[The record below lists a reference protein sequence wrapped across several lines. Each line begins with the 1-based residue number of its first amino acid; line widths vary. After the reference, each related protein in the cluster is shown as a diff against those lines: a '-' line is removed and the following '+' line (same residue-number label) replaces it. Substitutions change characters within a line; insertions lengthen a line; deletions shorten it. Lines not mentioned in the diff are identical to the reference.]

1 MIANHNAGRE
11 ALTPEVIRDW
21 ADRDFGLSHDDMAH
35 SPFAPA
41 GLRGSHQVDNNVA
54 LAEHLMTEAEKENVR
69 GVVIRSVHFKKQFLL
84 AALAFVW
91 QDADLGE
98 ALLAEMREAVEQ
110 DDEIDRSDPMVSA
123 ATDRYRIKRGVLDE
137 VRMMVEVSRPGRT
150 QQVESYLWSLNL
162 EFEDLASFGR
172 P

>member
-1 MIANHNAGRE
+1 MISNNHASQE

-21 ADRDFGLSHDDMAH
+21 ADRDFGLSYDDMAH
-35 SPFAPA
+35 SPFSPT
-41 GLRGSHQVDNNVA
+41 GFRGSHRVDDNVA
-54 LAEHLMTEAEKENVR
+54 LAEHLMTQAEKANVR
-69 GVVIRSVHFKKQFLL
+69 GAVTRSVHFRKQFQL

-98 ALLAEMREAVEQ
+98 AQLAEMREAVDQ
-110 DDEIDRSDPMVSA
+110 DDEIDRSDPMVLA

-150 QQVESYLWSLNL
+150 QQVESYLWFLNL
-162 EFEDLASFGR
+162 EFEHLTGPRGS
-172 P
+172 